1 MKDGVKAMG
10 GVGWSGGESLKKEK
24 RKQANKVLG
33 FKSSD
38 PNSGMPDD
46 LGHVT
51 LPSVL
56 SVWPV
61 NIPLTPVKT

>member
-1 MKDGVKAMG
+1 MEG
-10 GVGWSGGESLKKEK
+10 GREGGRGERRKPKERK
-24 RKQANKVLG
+24 RKQAKKVLG
-33 FKSSD
+33 FKSCD